1 MQQNNAG
8 DTAEAKTYPTPPN
21 SDGFFFEDETNE
33 ALKIESKTYENG
45 KRVMRV
51 TLSDGTVCM
60 LRELSAREME
70 INVKRLCGD
79 NKDHVE
85 FAMVSVATKFGE
97 EVKTIEEIM
106 EMRSKDFINLKVA
119 NSQINF

>member
-1 MQQNNAG
+1 MEQNVAG
-8 DTAEAKTYPTPPN
+8 ETAEKKVYPLAT

-33 ALKIESKTYENG
+33 ALKIESKTYDNG
-45 KRVMRV
+45 KPVMRV
-51 TLSDGTVCM
+51 TISDGTVCI
-60 LRELSAREME
+60 LRQLTAREME

-79 NKDHVE
+79 NKEHVE

-106 EMRSKDFINLKVA
+106 DMPGKDFINLKVA